1 MGFRINYSKV
11 MSQASSI
18 ENNALEL
25 STQIKLLEQ
34 IEKECNAVWKGEAAN
49 AFIAKLNI
57 LQSEM
62 RTTQYQMQNLV
73 GTIRYCANRIQC
85 EDERAAERAANLRSC
100 H

>member
-18 ENNALEL
+18 ENSALEL

-49 AFIAKLNI
+49 AFLTKLNI

-62 RTTQYQMQNLV
+62 RTTKYQMQNLAS
-73 GTIRYCANRIQC
+73 TIRYCASRIQQ
-85 EDERAAERAANLRSC
+85 EDERAAEHAANLSSG